1 MTKPWRITLP
11 CLFLLLSACAT
22 PDRQAS
28 TPLPGVPPLPQVCS
42 LVPCQL
48 PARPVA
54 VLTEDI
60 DSAVTVTEDAL
71 LSCAVQVLDCINK
84 QEAVANATQVQAA
97 VPQANVPGQDDQ

>member
-1 MTKPWRITLP
+1 
-11 CLFLLLSACAT
+11 
-22 PDRQAS
+22 
-28 TPLPGVPPLPQVCS
+28 
-42 LVPCQL
+42 
-48 PARPVA
+48 VA